1 MSLPEISR
9 RCVSCGA
16 AVRAGARFCPQ
27 CGKSVPDDAALEDAA
42 PEPLAEPE
50 TPERNAEPPLDAAPS
65 TGEVYAAAASES
77 ESPMDRAADVS
88 MSKTEP
94 PALEAESSV
103 RDGDGA
109 RGVAPDTGEWRAASE
124 TGVGDAGVPYVPAAT
139 PQQSAFQQQS
149 QPADDAAVEERRG
162 PVARVREGTRARVEN
177 TRARVERVRDD
188 ALVALEETP
197 DDSGLRFVLVT
208 VFLFALFLLLLFL
221 SVTVLR

>member
-16 AVRAGARFCPQ
+16 AVRAGARFCQQ
-27 CGKSVPDDAALEDAA
+27 CGKSVPDDAALVDAA
-42 PEPLAEPE
+42 VVPPVEPE
-50 TPERNAEPPLDAAPS
+50 TPERNAEPPLDAAPP
-65 TGEVYAAAASES
+65 TGEVYAAASES
-77 ESPMDRAADVS
+77 ESPTNRAADAS

-94 PALEAESSV
+94 AALEAESSV
-103 RDGDGA
+103 RSGDGA
-109 RGVAPDTGEWRAASE
+109 RGGATDTGEWRAASE
-124 TGVGDAGVPYVPAAT
+124 TGVGVAGVPYAPAAP
-139 PQQSAFQQQS
+139 PQQSAFQQQG

-162 PVARVREGTRARVEN
+162 PGARVREGTRARVEN

-188 ALVALEETP
+188 ARVALEETP

-208 VFLFALFLLLLFL
+208 AFLFALFLLFLFL

>member
-1 MSLPEISR
+1 M
-9 RCVSCGA
+9 
-16 AVRAGARFCPQ
+16 
-27 CGKSVPDDAALEDAA
+27 PDDAALESAA
-42 PEPLAEPE
+42 PVPPVEPE
-50 TPERNAEPPLDAAPS
+50 TPERNAEPPLDAVPS

-77 ESPMDRAADVS
+77 ESPTGRAADVS
-88 MSKTEP
+88 MSKTEQ
-94 PALEAESSV
+94 AAREAESSV
-103 RDGDGA
+103 RGGDDGA

-124 TGVGDAGVPYVPAAT
+124 TGVGDADVPYVPAA
-139 PQQSAFQQQS
+139 PPEQSAFQQQD
-149 QPADDAAVEERRG
+149 QHADAEAVEESRG
-162 PVARVREGTRARVEN
+162 RVARVREGTRTRVEN